1 MDKLVR
7 LRKMRLLT
15 VRALAEKAG
24 VSPNTVWR
32 IEHGKGAHPGTIS
45 KIARAL
51 GVEPAELV
59 KLD

>member
-1 MDKLVR
+1 MR

-15 VRALAEKAG
+15 VRRLAEEAS

-32 IEHGKGAHPGTIS
+32 MEHGKGAHPGTIS
-45 KIARAL
+45 KVARTL